1 MRMPLDQMKLMM
13 KHENATRSD
22 GEVLEGKRN

>member
-1 MRMPLDQMKLMM
+1 MM

-22 GEVLEGKRN
+22 GEVMMKHEKVKEGNNDET